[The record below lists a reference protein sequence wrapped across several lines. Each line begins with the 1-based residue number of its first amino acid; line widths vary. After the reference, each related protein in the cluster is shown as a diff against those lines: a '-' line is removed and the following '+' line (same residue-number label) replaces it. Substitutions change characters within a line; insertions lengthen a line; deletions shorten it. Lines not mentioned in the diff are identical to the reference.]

1 MGASRESAFLVPEI
15 NLWTGRGWRA
25 FEGTPQGA
33 PCWIKHKDIAYA
45 LLSAGASPSQAGAS
59 ASPGS
64 PKDSHAN
71 CMPGACLGRPQTS

>member
-33 PCWIKHKDIAYA
+33 QWWIKHKDIAYA
-45 LLSAGASPSQAGAS
+45 LLSAGRLHLRLGLLPLREALRIPMQI
-59 ASPGS
+59 
-64 PKDSHAN
+64 HAW
-71 CMPGACLGRPQTS
+71 CLSG